1 MFREMSDP
9 VLTVIDHAV
18 LFAEDAK
25 SASRCDVCGEDVDLQ
40 ADGDDGVGIAGRGLY
55 LWTRGDEVRREEVP
69 LCPSCGTA
77 IGVMA
82 LAQWDMEEEEG

>member
-1 MFREMSDP
+1 MFRAMSDP
-9 VLTVIDHAV
+9 VLTVVDHRI
-18 LFAEDAK
+18 LFEEESK
-25 SASRCDVCGEDVDLQ
+25 SAHRCDVCGETVAEDEDFRL
-40 ADGDDGVGIAGRGLY
+40 GGRGLY

-82 LAQWDMEEEEG
+82 QAAWDMEEEEG